1 MMRSSCRLI
10 LGGALLASA
19 CAAATL
25 FLCAETAS
33 AQRGRGRASAAAAAQ
48 QQRAAAREEEEFGPI
63 VRAYL
68 GYLRAQQEVVD
79 DRASRR
85 EVNPAYY
92 LHNSNRIKALRRM
105 AVQIARETENDYLPE
120 LEAVSLDEFDTLFDE
135 PPKPSSLTVGG
146 ILNYTFRYLGA
157 VTVGR
162 EKFYLFARL
171 DPYEQAELRKNSAAQ
186 PGSGAHASSSQP
198 PASTETN
205 SRPRRVNSP

>member
-1 MMRSSCRLI
+1 M
-10 LGGALLASA
+10 
-19 CAAATL
+19 
-25 FLCAETAS
+25 
-33 AQRGRGRASAAAAAQ
+33 AQRGRGNRASTAAAQ
-48 QQRAAAREEEEFGPI
+48 RAARAAEREEEEFGPI

-92 LHNSNRIKALRRM
+92 LRNSNRIKALRRM

-135 PPKPSSLTVGG
+135 PPKPASLSVGLV
-146 ILNYTFRYLGA
+146 LNYTFRYLGA
-157 VTVGR
+157 VTVNR

-171 DPYEQAELRKNSAAQ
+171 DPYEQAELRKNAAPQ
-186 PGSGAHASSSQP
+186 SGAGTHASSQP
-198 PASTETN
+198 AASTEPN